1 VGVLS
6 RVSRLYLLS
15 MLGLLPW
22 LSNEIDIIQT
32 GERWTLKIGFL
43 SVPLSGH
50 LNPMT
55 ALARRLK
62 SRGHQVVFISV
73 PDGEPTIR
81 GASLNFVP
89 FCEKE
94 YPIGSIPKS
103 WGAVS
108 KLRGFE
114 VLEYSTQRMLPGLVE
129 AGLEHLE
136 EKIVETGVEA
146 LVLDTIYFYLEF
158 VPMHLGMPYVHI
170 WNVLPLDLSG
180 ATPPACFSWPHE
192 TSPQALARNVEGA
205 QRFGSLW
212 GPMAAA
218 AKGYTEKVGLEIDWS
233 DPTSTLSK
241 LAIIAQ
247 TPKEF
252 EFPVSPWPTQFHYA
266 GPFHEEGGRKPVAF
280 PWQRLNGKPLI
291 YASLGTLVNGLEH
304 VYRAILKAVAPLSD
318 AQVVLSVGHN
328 LELEDLGPIPSNTIV
343 VRAAPQL
350 ELLKRASLCIT
361 HAGLN
366 TTLEALAQGV
376 PMVAIPIGY
385 DQPGIAARIAYHG
398 AGEFVEV
405 GDLTVERLSILI
417 QRVRTNKGYLGR
429 ARYFQ
434 DVIART
440 QGLDVAAGVIERALA
455 TRVAG
460 ERLELSPV

>member
-1 VGVLS
+1 V
-6 RVSRLYLLS
+6 
-15 MLGLLPW
+15 
-22 LSNEIDIIQT
+22 
-32 GERWTLKIGFL
+32 KIGFL
-43 SVPLSGH
+43 SVPVSGH

-62 SRGHQVVFISV
+62 ARGHQVVFISL
-73 PDGEPTIR
+73 PDGESAIR
-81 GASLNFVP
+81 GAGLEYVP

-94 YPIGSIPKS
+94 YPKDSTVED
-103 WGAVS
+103 WRAVS
-108 KLRGFE
+108 KLQGFE
-114 VLEYSTQRMLPGLVE
+114 VLEYSAQHMLPGMIE

-146 LVLDTIYFYLEF
+146 LVLDTIYFYLEV

-170 WNVLPLDLSG
+170 CNIVPFDLSG

-192 TSPQALARNVEGA
+192 TSREALARNAEGA
-205 QRFGSLW
+205 QRFGRLW
-212 GPMAAA
+212 EPLAAA
-218 AKGYTEKVGLEIDWS
+218 AKRYSEKVGLEIDWS
-233 DPTSTLSK
+233 DPTSTASK

-252 EFPVSPWPTQFHYA
+252 EFPVYPWPSQFHYA
-266 GPFHEEGGRKPVAF
+266 GPFHEEGGREPVAF
-280 PWQRLNGKPLI
+280 PWERLNGKPLI
-291 YASLGTLVNGLEH
+291 YASLGTMVNGLDH

-318 AQVVLSVGHN
+318 AQVVLSVGRN

-343 VRAAPQL
+343 VRKAPQL

-376 PMVAIPIGY
+376 PLVAIPIGY
-385 DQPGIAARIAYHG
+385 DQPGAAARIAYHG
-398 AGEFVEV
+398 VGEFVDV
-405 GDLTVERLSILI
+405 GDLTVERLSELI
-417 QRVRTNKGYLGR
+417 RRVRTNKGYLGR

-440 QGLDVAAGVIERALA
+440 QGLDVAADVIERALA
-455 TRVAG
+455 GHVAG
-460 ERLELSPV
+460 ERLELSRV